1 MLLLALQVTQ
11 IAGYRGYMTALGVE
25 DVPRDLGFFH
35 FSSYALS
42 VQSMLFVYFRIV
54 QEV

>member
-11 IAGYRGYMTALGVE
+11 IAGCMTALGVE

-35 FSSYALS
+35 LSSYALS
-42 VQSMLFVYFRIV
+42 VQSMLFVYIRIV
-54 QEV
+54 QDV